1 MMDED
6 GSETLESRHGIWKAL
21 ARRTQSALNS
31 DVVPCRRDQIRSSLK
46 SLRII
51 PSCLVSSWILRLE
64 AICHVHQ

>member
-31 DVVPCRRDQIRSSLK
+31 DVVPCRRGSSLK